1 MAHSENEMV
10 KSKSYLSGYT
20 VRDVLM
26 KKYYTLNVSD
36 KISDAVKML
45 LDVQATNFLILRDGE
60 VAGTLSSEN
69 IIAGLSKNGKEMSI
83 SEAMDINFNSI
94 DINTE
99 LDSIYPSIITK
110 GNNIIPVFESGKLA
124 GIIDGQNVIEFLLIK
139 NLDGNIKKITEQ

>member
-1 MAHSENEMV
+1 
-10 KSKSYLSGYT
+10 
-20 VRDVLM
+20 
-26 KKYYTLNVSD
+26 
-36 KISDAVKML
+36 
-45 LDVQATNFLILRDGE
+45 
-60 VAGTLSSEN
+60 
-69 IIAGLSKNGKEMSI
+69 I